1 MTRANIEHRNMWQI
15 TSNAASRPVCVW
27 DWCRLNHVSRPCLYR
42 WLAKFRDEGPGRFP
56 CRNAA
61 TMDWLE
67 IASYGLADAKGIV
80 PYRMNRGHAD
90 HTFPTFLVDISRQQ
104 PR

>member
-1 MTRANIEHRNMWQI
+1 
-15 TSNAASRPVCVW
+15 
-27 DWCRLNHVSRPCLYR
+27 
-42 WLAKFRDEGPGRFP
+42 
-56 CRNAA
+56 
-61 TMDWLE
+61 MDWLE

-104 PR
+104 PRQSIVMVGVPAFVP